1 LVAPSQSLISIADRA
16 ELRYGRRAL
25 QGTKENFM
33 SASLESILE
42 AINKLPPNE
51 RQQLSEE
58 LAKKISLTE
67 EERAAKHALVDRLFG
82 SMKGLDRET
91 IIKIAEDDEFCGY

>member
-1 LVAPSQSLISIADRA
+1 
-16 ELRYGRRAL
+16 
-25 QGTKENFM
+25 M

-42 AINKLPPNE
+42 AINKLPFNE
-51 RQQLSEE
+51 RRQLAEE
-58 LAKKISLTE
+58 LAKKTQLTE
-67 EERAAKHALVDRLFG
+67 EEKAEKHALVDRLFG